1 MSVDAVTNQK
11 TIQQIIKENE
21 SKTGSRDTTDEL
33 GKDDFL
39 NLLVTSLRFQDPLN
53 PTDDKEFIAQL
64 AQFSALEQMQNLNT
78 SFTATRAY
86 SLIGK
91 SILANVKDPSTG
103 EVTEVSGDVTSVT
116 YSGGKYYVVVRG
128 KEVPVEDIIEVAEGA
143 YASQNNLSQFT
154 SLIGCLV
161 NGIVYNPLD
170 GDMIKVSGVVKSLQ
184 KGIYEDYAVLDGVSV
199 EIAGLNTTVKTTDV
213 EYVRNKLTTAWENGE
228 YIDIIIKDSS
238 TGKRVPVTAIITD
251 LEFDN
256 KGRIKAVLNDV
267 HVPLESITNIRKQTE
282 GKSAEGGNE
291 TGTVEEAGDGSRQ
304 DGENGTDT
312 VGNSGETSS
321 DGQAGD
327 DNGN

>member
-21 SKTGSRDTTDEL
+21 SKISGRDTTDEL

-64 AQFSALEQMQNLNT
+64 AQFSALEQMQNLNS

-91 SILANVKDPSTG
+91 SILAHVKDPSTG

-154 SLIGCLV
+154 GIIGCLV

>member
-21 SKTGSRDTTDEL
+21 SKISGRDTTDEL

-64 AQFSALEQMQNLNT
+64 AQFSALEQMQNLNS

-91 SILANVKDPSTG
+91 SILAHVKDPSTG

-154 SLIGCLV
+154 GIIGCLV

-251 LEFDN
+251 LKFDN
-256 KGRIKAVLNDV
+256 KGGIKAVLNDV
-267 HVPLESITNIRKQTE
+267 HVPLESITNIKKQPE
-282 GKSAEGGNE
+282 GNSAEGGNE
-291 TGTVEEAGDGSRQ
+291 TGAAEETEDGSRQ

>member
-21 SKTGSRDTTDEL
+21 SKISGRDTTDEL

-64 AQFSALEQMQNLNT
+64 AQFSALEQMQNLNS

-91 SILANVKDPSTG
+91 SILAHVKDPSTG

-199 EIAGLNTTVKTTDV
+199 EIAGLNTAVKTTDV